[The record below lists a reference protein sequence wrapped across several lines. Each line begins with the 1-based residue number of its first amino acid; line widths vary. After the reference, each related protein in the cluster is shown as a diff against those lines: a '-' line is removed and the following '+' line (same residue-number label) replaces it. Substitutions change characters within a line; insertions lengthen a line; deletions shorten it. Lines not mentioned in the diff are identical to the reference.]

1 MNDRIR
7 QDIRSRMKE
16 LNMTQA
22 DLGERIGMAQPNVQ
36 RLLAGRAAHLP
47 DSWQKVLDVL
57 QLELVVIPKE
67 K

>member
-1 MNDRIR
+1 
-7 QDIRSRMKE
+7 
-16 LNMTQA
+16 MTQA